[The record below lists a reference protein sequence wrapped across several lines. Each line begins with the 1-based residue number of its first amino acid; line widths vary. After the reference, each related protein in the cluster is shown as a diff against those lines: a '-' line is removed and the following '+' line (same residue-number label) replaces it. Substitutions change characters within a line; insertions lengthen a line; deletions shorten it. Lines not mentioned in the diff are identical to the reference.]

1 MDIMLF
7 HVYYLI
13 QPSQQLYN
21 MWMYISEHTQYIQNI
36 KVNNYIIGLECF
48 VLKKDQFPYQRDV
61 ESSLTVFC
69 LLRNL
74 RHLFYFVLTSNWQSG
89 GHPQPLSRIP
99 KHFSPWRV
107 FIFKIASNPEKEL
120 LPLWRSFS
128 SRAVATSNFQHSFW
142 FSQS

>member
-69 LLRNL
+69 LL
-74 RHLFYFVLTSNWQSG
+74 FS
-89 GHPQPLSRIP
+89 LS
-99 KHFSPWRV
+99 
-107 FIFKIASNPEKEL
+107 L
-120 LPLWRSFS
+120 
-128 SRAVATSNFQHSFW
+128 
-142 FSQS
+142 